1 MSDDEELGSNNYT
14 DILYY
19 ADNPKG
25 TGYRH
30 RVTSDYTLESFV
42 YLYLEAIRIN
52 NRLEKSLDICIWS
65 RGANSI
71 HLIESDLFKFGFGN
85 RRKQKNII
93 VIPVNTRFDT
103 HISWEKEHAEYPL
116 VSAQTIHGAWLQRWE
131 DAGHSIEELNRSI
144 VAQLETIPAKANGA
158 YSCGT
163 IVTADDSK
171 ATYYLLAIAEFDA
184 ENRAQSNP
192 EMIEQAVIALLQYYD
207 LYGQGCTMYLPLLGT
222 GRSRAELSYVQSY
235 ELISKTMVEHCK
247 HAQGQIYIV
256 ATKDAMEE
264 IQKEIGGTL

>member
-1 MSDDEELGSNNYT
+1 MFQELKQ
-14 DILYY
+14 LYY